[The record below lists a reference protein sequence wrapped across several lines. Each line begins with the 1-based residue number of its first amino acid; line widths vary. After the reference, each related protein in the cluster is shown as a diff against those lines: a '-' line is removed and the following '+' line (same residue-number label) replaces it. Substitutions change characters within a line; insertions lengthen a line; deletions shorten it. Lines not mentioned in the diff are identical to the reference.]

1 MIAIV
6 VHGGAGTWPEDKH
19 AVAKAG
25 CETARDAAYRLLKD
39 GASAFDAV
47 EYAVRLL
54 EDHPLFNA
62 GTGSHPTT
70 AGEVEMDAL
79 IVDGAARDFG
89 AVAGIRNVQHPI
101 SVARK
106 VMESTPHRFLVAEGA
121 TRFAHANDF
130 EYYPT
135 ERLIVPMAA
144 NPAQDTVG
152 AVALDA
158 DGRIAAATSTGG
170 TRDKL
175 PGRVG
180 DSPLFGC
187 GAYADVRCGV
197 SATGVGEDLM
207 RVMMS
212 RSVAELLEHMELP
225 QSAAEAGIALL
236 NEIQGRG
243 GFICLDTEGRMGY
256 AYNTPHMV
264 GAAIDGSGNATT
276 FV

>member
-1 MIAIV
+1 MIAII

-19 AVAKAG
+19 SVARAG
-25 CETARDAAYRLLKD
+25 CEAARDAAHRLLKD

-62 GTGSHPTT
+62 GTGSHATT

-106 VMESTPHRFLVAEGA
+106 IMESTPHRFLVAEGA
-121 TRFAHANDF
+121 TRFAHANGFDD
-130 EYYPT
+130 YPT
-135 ERLIVPMAA
+135 ERLVVPAVA

-170 TRDKL
+170 TRDKM

-180 DSPLFGC
+180 DSPLLGC
-187 GAYADVRCGV
+187 GAYADARCGV
-197 SATGVGEDLM
+197 SATGMGEDLM
-207 RVMMS
+207 RVMIS
-212 RSVAELLEHMELP
+212 RSAAELLTHLKLP
-225 QSAAEAGIALL
+225 QLAAEAGIALL
-236 NEIQGRG
+236 DEIRG
-243 GFICLDTEGRMGY
+243 HGGLICLDTKGQIGY
-256 AYNTPHMV
+256 AHNTPHMV
-264 GAAIDGSGNATT
+264 GAAIGGEGNAVA